1 MADDRASDSARGAR
15 AAGAAGAENQARTP
29 SASASARGL
38 VGAANGAAN
47 GVVNGV
53 VGGARPLVS
62 RESAFTALAVVGAAG
77 VLSELLSA
85 PPMIAVALVLIA
97 AITGVVIILSGT
109 RRDAAPVRVDAL
121 DQLRATLAAGPRE
134 SGEEL
139 VALVRERLAAANLT
153 ATNLRAVLDADRD
166 PVLATDSA
174 GELVIW
180 NRATC
185 DFFDKP
191 APALRGRIIDELF
204 TQSEVLGLHA
214 SAVAGQARSAQVRMN
229 RQGAMRVYE
238 VVAAPAAL
246 ELGGLSTR
254 SRATYA
260 EPGVVLTLRDVTEL
274 ARAVQL
280 KTDFVA
286 NASHEL
292 RTPLSSIKAAAETL
306 GEMVEEPP
314 MAARLVQ
321 MIAANTTRL
330 EELTRDLLDLSRL
343 ETPEASVELS
353 RVRVSELFESLA
365 SVFETACKERNL
377 RLVFETAPDDSPD
390 AGSDAGE
397 FESDPRLL
405 SLILKN
411 LIENSTKFAYEG
423 TAIRVLVSRA
433 SPRDALRIQ
442 VIDQGVGIP
451 LNAQDRIFER
461 FYQVDLSRAGG
472 TSRRGTGLGLA
483 IVKHAAKALGGTISV
498 QSVWKEGTTM
508 TVELPTIPPASK
520 KEGGF
525 AR

>member
-1 MADDRASDSARGAR
+1 MPEATTPDNQTPDRNAPPKSSVQSPSQSAA
-15 AAGAAGAENQARTP
+15 QP
-29 SASASARGL
+29 MVL
-38 VGAANGAAN
+38 
-47 GVVNGV
+47 
-53 VGGARPLVS
+53 
-62 RESAFTALAVVGAAG
+62 RESALTALAVVGVAG
-77 VLSELLSA
+77 VLSEALGA
-85 PPMIAVALVLIA
+85 PSMIGVALVLVA
-97 AITGVVIILSGT
+97 VIIGTVILLSGT
-109 RRDAAPVRVDAL
+109 RRDEAPVRVDAL
-121 DQLRATLAAGPRE
+121 DRLRSALAASPRE

-139 VALVRERLAAANLT
+139 VALVRERLAGANL
-153 ATNLRAVLDADRD
+153 AASNLRAVLDADRD
-166 PVLATDSA
+166 PVIATDSA
-174 GELVIW
+174 GELIIW
-180 NRATC
+180 NRAAA
-185 DFFDKP
+185 DFFDRP
-191 APALRGRIIDELF
+191 HQALQGRIIDELF

-214 SAVAGQARSAQVRMN
+214 GAVAGHARAAQVRMS
-229 RQGAMRVYE
+229 RRGAMRVYE

-246 ELGGLSTR
+246 ELAGLSTR

-306 GEMVEEPP
+306 GEMVDEPP
-314 MAARLVQ
+314 MAARLVL

-343 ETPEASVELS
+343 ETPEASIDLAP
-353 RVRVSELFESLA
+353 VRLAELFESLA
-365 SVFETACKERNL
+365 PVFETPCKERNL
-377 RLVFETAPDDSPD
+377 RLVFEASPD
-390 AGSDAGE
+390 ASE
-397 FESDPRLL
+397 LTSDPRLL

-423 TAIRVLVSRA
+423 TTIRVVASRP
-433 SPRDALRIQ
+433 SPRDGVRLQ
-442 VIDQGVGIP
+442 VIDQGIGIP

-483 IVKHAAKALGGTISV
+483 IVKHAAKALGGTVSV

-508 TVELPTIPPASK
+508 SVDLPTIPPAPKS
-520 KEGGF
+520 
-525 AR
+525 

>member
-1 MADDRASDSARGAR
+1 MPDDRTSDPHRPAVPGTYAGTDTHTLAQGLSARA
-15 AAGAAGAENQARTP
+15 P
-29 SASASARGL
+29 K
-38 VGAANGAAN
+38 
-47 GVVNGV
+47 
-53 VGGARPLVS
+53 PLVS
-62 RESAFTALAVVGAAG
+62 RESALTALAVVGVAG
-77 VLSELLSA
+77 ILSEALGA
-85 PPMIAVALVLIA
+85 PPLIAVALVLIA
-97 AITGVVIILSGT
+97 CITGSVIVLSGA
-109 RRDAAPVRVDAL
+109 RRDAAPVRIDAL
-121 DQLRATLAAGPRE
+121 DHLRATLGASGRE
-134 SGEEL
+134 PVEEL
-139 VALVRERLAAANLT
+139 VGLVREKLAAANL
-153 ATNLRAVLDADRD
+153 AAANLRAVLDADRD
-166 PVLATDSA
+166 PVIATDSA

-185 DFFDKP
+185 DFFAKP
-191 APALRGRIIDELF
+191 AQALQGRIIDELF
-204 TQSEVLGLHA
+204 TQAEVLGLHA
-214 SAVAGQARSAQVRMN
+214 SAVGGQARAGQVRMN
-229 RQGAMRVYE
+229 REGAMRVYE

-246 ELGGLSTR
+246 ELTGLSTR

-343 ETPEASVELS
+343 ETPEASIELS
-353 RVRVSELFESLA
+353 TVRLGDLFESLVP
-365 SVFETACKERNL
+365 VFEAPCKERNL
-377 RLVFETAPDDSPD
+377 RLVFEPSPD
-390 AGSDAGE
+390 ASE
-397 FESDPRLL
+397 FTSDPRLL

-411 LIENSTKFAYEG
+411 LIENATKFAYEG
-423 TAIRVLVSRA
+423 TAIRVVVSRA
-433 SPRDALRIQ
+433 SPRDAVRIQ
-442 VIDQGVGIP
+442 VIDQGIGIP

-472 TSRRGTGLGLA
+472 ASRRGTGLGLA

-508 TVELPTIPPASK
+508 TVELPAIQPAA
-520 KEGGF
+520 E
-525 AR
+525 A

>member
-1 MADDRASDSARGAR
+1 MADDRPTDPARGSQ
-15 AAGAAGAENQARTP
+15 AADSTPANNQTRTP
-29 SASASARGL
+29 IVPGPSRALAVAGS
-38 VGAANGAAN
+38 GAT
-47 GVVNGV
+47 
-53 VGGARPLVS
+53 PLVS
-62 RESAFTALAVVGAAG
+62 RESALTALAVVGAAAI
-77 VLSELLSA
+77 LSELLDA
-85 PPMIAVALVLIA
+85 PPIIAVALVLIA
-97 AITGVVIILSGT
+97 AITGVVIVLSGT

-153 ATNLRAVLDADRD
+153 ASNLRAVLDADRD

-185 DFFDKP
+185 DFFEKP
-191 APALRGRIIDELF
+191 AQALRGRIIDELF

-214 SAVAGQARSAQVRMN
+214 AAVAGQARAAQVRMS
-229 RQGAMRVYE
+229 RQGVMRVYE

-246 ELGGLSTR
+246 ELTGLSTR

-343 ETPEASVELS
+343 ETPEAAVELS
-353 RVRVSELFESLA
+353 PVRLPELFESLTP
-365 SVFETACKERNL
+365 VFETACKERNL
-377 RLVFETAPDDSPD
+377 RLVFEPAPDAS
-390 AGSDAGE
+390 E
-397 FESDPRLL
+397 ITSDPRLL

-423 TAIRVLVSRA
+423 TAIRVVASRG
-433 SPRDALRIQ
+433 SSGDALRIQ
-442 VIDQGVGIP
+442 VIDQGIGIP

-508 TVELPTIPPASK
+508 TVELPSI
-520 KEGGF
+520 
-525 AR
+525 

>member
-1 MADDRASDSARGAR
+1 MADDGTTDPARGAPSG
-15 AAGAAGAENQARTP
+15 GATSAENRARTP
-29 SASASARGL
+29 IAPGSARSPA
-38 VGAANGAAN
+38 GA
-47 GVVNGV
+47 VS
-53 VGGARPLVS
+53 GARPLVS

-97 AITGVVIILSGT
+97 AITGVVVVLSGS

-139 VALVRERLAAANLT
+139 VALVRQRLAAANLT
-153 ATNLRAVLDADRD
+153 ASNLRAVLDADRD

-185 DFFDKP
+185 DFFDRP
-191 APALRGRIIDELF
+191 APALRGRVIDELF

-214 SAVAGQARSAQVRMN
+214 AAVAGQARAAQVRMN
-229 RQGAMRVYE
+229 RQGVMRVYE

-321 MIAANTTRL
+321 MVAANTTRL

-343 ETPEASVELS
+343 ETPEASVELAP
-353 RVRVSELFESLA
+353 VRLSELFESLA
-365 SVFETACKERNL
+365 PVFEAACKERNL
-377 RLVFETAPDDSPD
+377 RLVFE
-390 AGSDAGE
+390 AGPVADPGAGPGANSDADE

-423 TAIRVLVSRA
+423 TAIRVVASRG
-433 SPRDALRIQ
+433 SSGDALRIQ

-508 TVELPTIPPASK
+508 TVELPAIPPA
-520 KEGGF
+520 
-525 AR
+525 A

>member
-1 MADDRASDSARGAR
+1 MADDRASDSARGAQ
-15 AAGAAGAENQARTP
+15 AADAAGAEYQARTP
-29 SASASARGL
+29 IAPVTFREPSDVPPGVPAGASTAASTT
-38 VGAANGAAN
+38 
-47 GVVNGV
+47 
-53 VGGARPLVS
+53 ARPLVS
-62 RESAFTALAVVGAAG
+62 RESAFTALAVVGTAG

-85 PPMIAVALVLIA
+85 PPMIAVALVLVA
-97 AITGVVIILSGT
+97 AITGVVIVLSGT

-139 VALVRERLAAANLT
+139 VALVRERLAAANL
-153 ATNLRAVLDADRD
+153 AAANLRAVLDADRD
-166 PVLATDSA
+166 PVIATDSA

-214 SAVAGQARSAQVRMN
+214 AAVAGQARAAQVRMN
-229 RQGAMRVYE
+229 HQGVMRVYE

-246 ELGGLSTR
+246 ELNGLSVR

-353 RVRVSELFESLA
+353 RVRLSELFESLA
-365 SVFETACKERNL
+365 PVFEAACKERNL
-377 RLVFETAPDDSPD
+377 RLVFEAAPGAD
-390 AGSDAGE
+390 SDADE

-423 TAIRVLVSRA
+423 TAIRVVVSRS

-508 TVELPTIPPASK
+508 TVELPTVPRAA
-520 KEGGF
+520 EE
-525 AR
+525 